1 MRFAGLAGLSA
12 LAAAT
17 LGTGAALAG
26 GVPAG
31 GVPAGGTAAARQA
44 ILAHYA
50 AEAKAANPGFTGFSA
65 EAGRAFFLAHPGTGR
80 PQTPSCSTCH
90 TRSPLNDGQTRAGK
104 MLAPMA
110 VSRSPHR
117 FTDLAKVEKWF
128 RRNCHTVYGRTCTA
142 QEKGNFITFMASE

>member
-1 MRFAGLAGLSA
+1 MRFARLAVLSA
-12 LAAAT
+12 AGVAA
-17 LGTGAALAG
+17 LGAGAALAG
-26 GVPAG
+26 G
-31 GVPAGGTAAARQA
+31 TASARQA

-50 AEAKAANPGFTGFSA
+50 AEAKAADPGFSGFSA
-65 EAGRAFFLAHPGTGR
+65 AAGQQFFLAHPGTGR

-90 TRSPLNDGQTRAGK
+90 TTSPRNEGQTRAGK
-104 MLAPMA
+104 RLAPMA
-110 VSRSPHR
+110 VSRSPQR